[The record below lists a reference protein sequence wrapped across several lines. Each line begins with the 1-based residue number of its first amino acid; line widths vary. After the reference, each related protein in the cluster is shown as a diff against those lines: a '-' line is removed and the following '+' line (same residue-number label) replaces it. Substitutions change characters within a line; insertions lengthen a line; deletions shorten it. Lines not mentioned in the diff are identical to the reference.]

1 VRSPK
6 PHKKTKILASVRGIY
21 ERANVRLLKPTI
33 INMPKFFHQFHRQ
46 LKERGWSWKNLTH
59 SFPFA
64 DLQPLAI
71 IWIVVTGTLL
81 GVRHI
86 GGLQPLE
93 LNAYDLMVQLRPDP
107 GPDPRLLIVEVT
119 DRDISA
125 LNRWPISD
133 RVLAKAIAEIARLEP
148 TAIGM
153 DIIRDIPYEP
163 GNAEL
168 ATQLKNPKVFPITF
182 IGYSKYDRVQAPP
195 NIPEQRVGFNDLY
208 LDPDGIVR
216 RNVISIGD
224 GKNTFY
230 SFSTRLAFAYFESQK
245 IESKATENN
254 EFLVNKTVFSKLRSN
269 SGGYQNIPAQG
280 YQILLNYRTPK
291 NIAETVTLTQVLEG
305 KVDPKLVKGKIVLI
319 GVTAPTVKDIFSTPY
334 SATKNGNIPT
344 PGVLI
349 HATATSQILSA
360 VLDGQGLFWYWDEW
374 QEILWIA
381 VWSAVGGC
389 LAWRLEKSL
398 NLMGSAIAACGSLF
412 GFTFFLFIQQG
423 WIPLISPAMA
433 LLITAGVAV
442 TYKYEQSRQQQGI
455 VMKLLGQQTS
465 PAIANALWKERVHL
479 LESGLLPGQ
488 KVTATIILTDLQGFS
503 TISEKLPPEVVM
515 SWLNEYLSAM
525 AQEVQAHQG
534 VINKFT
540 GDGMLAV
547 FGVPIPR
554 TTPEEIAE
562 DARLAVSCALAISS
576 RLPEMNQ
583 NWLTRRL
590 PAVKMRVGIFTG
602 PVMVGSLGGTTRLE
616 YGVIGDS
623 VNIASRLESCEKDR
637 QEDTCRILIAE
648 ETFLHLADKFEVES
662 WGALPLKG
670 REQKVNVYRILGR
683 KKK

>member
-1 VRSPK
+1 
-6 PHKKTKILASVRGIY
+6 
-21 ERANVRLLKPTI
+21 
-33 INMPKFFHQFHRQ
+33 M
-46 LKERGWSWKNLTH
+46 
-59 SFPFA
+59 
-64 DLQPLAI
+64 
-71 IWIVVTGTLL
+71 TGTLL
-81 GVRHI
+81 GVRHL

-93 LNAYDLMVQLRPDP
+93 LNAYDLMVQLRPDR
-107 GPDPRLLIVEVT
+107 GPDPRLLIVEIT
-119 DRDISA
+119 ERDI
-125 LNRWPISD
+125 NTIEKWPISD
-133 RVLAKAIAEIARLEP
+133 RTLAKAIAQIARLEP
-148 TAIGM
+148 LAIGL

-168 ATQLKNPKVFPITF
+168 AIQLKNPKIFPITF
-182 IGYSKYDRVQAPP
+182 RGDSKLQRVPPNP
-195 NIPEQRVGFNDLY
+195 NIPENRVGFNDLVV
-208 LDPDGIVR
+208 DPDRIVR
-216 RNVISIGD
+216 RNLMFASEGE
-224 GKNTFY
+224 TTQT
-230 SFSTRLAFAYFESQK
+230 SFSMRLAFAYLNSK
-245 IESKATENN
+245 KVESKLTEKQ
-254 EFLVNKTVFSKLRSN
+254 EIEANKIVFSKLRAD
-269 SGGYQNIPAQG
+269 SGGYQNINAQG
-280 YQILLNYRTPK
+280 YQILLNYRSSK
-291 NIAETVTLTQVLEG
+291 KIAETVTLTQVLKG

-334 SATKNGNIPT
+334 SATTNGNIQT

-412 GFTFFLFIQQG
+412 GFTFFLFMQQG

-488 KVTATIILTDLQGFS
+488 KVTATIILTDVQGFS

-554 TTPEEIAE
+554 TTAEEIAE
-562 DARLAVSCALAISS
+562 DARLAVSSALAISS

-583 NWLTRRL
+583 NWLDRGL

-637 QEDTCRILIAE
+637 HEDTCRILIAE

-662 WGALPLKG
+662 WGSLPLRG

>member
-1 VRSPK
+1 
-6 PHKKTKILASVRGIY
+6 
-21 ERANVRLLKPTI
+21 
-33 INMPKFFHQFHRQ
+33 MPKFLHQFHHHV
-46 LKERGWSWKNLTH
+46 KDRGWSWKNLTH

-64 DLQPLAI
+64 DLQPLI
-71 IWIVVTGTLL
+71 ITCIAVTGTLL
-81 GVRHI
+81 GVRHL
-86 GGLQPLE
+86 GWLQPLE
-93 LNAYDLMVQLRPDP
+93 LKAYDLMVQLRPDA
-107 GPDPRLLIVEVT
+107 GPDPRLLVVT
-119 DRDISA
+119 ITEQDIHA
-125 LNRWPISD
+125 FKKWPISD

-148 TAIGM
+148 TAIGI

-163 GNAEL
+163 GNPEL
-168 ATQLKNPKVFPITF
+168 VTQLKNPKVIPITF
-182 IGYSKYDRVQAPP
+182 IGNSEYDRAPP
-195 NIPEQRVGFNDLY
+195 PPHIPKNRIGFNDLV
-208 LDPDGIVR
+208 LDSDGRVR
-216 RNVISIGD
+216 RNLMFAGD
-224 GKNTFY
+224 GKTTLA
-230 SFSTRLAFAYFESQK
+230 SFSMRLAFAYLDSKKIDSQLTK
-245 IESKATENN
+245 KQEIQA
-254 EFLVNKTVFSKLRSN
+254 NKTVFSKLRSD
-269 SGGYQNIPAQG
+269 SGGYQKINAQG
-280 YQILLNYRTPK
+280 YQVLLNYRSAE
-291 NIAETVTLTQVLEG
+291 NIAKSVTLTQVLDR

-319 GVTAPTVKDIFSTPY
+319 GVTARTVRDLFSSPY
-334 SATKNGNIPT
+334 SATASGNRLI

-360 VLDGQGLFWYWDEW
+360 VLDGKGLFWYWDEW

-412 GFTFFLFIQQG
+412 GFTFFLFMQQG
-423 WIPLISPAMA
+423 WIPLIAPAQA
-433 LLITAGVAV
+433 LLITAGVTI

-488 KVTATIILTDLQGFS
+488 KVTATIVLTDLQGFS

-554 TTPEEIAE
+554 TTPEEIAG

-576 RLPEMNQ
+576 RLPQMNQ
-583 NWLTRRL
+583 NWLARGL
-590 PAVKMRVGIFTG
+590 PAAKMRVGIFTG
-602 PVMVGSLGGTTRLE
+602 PVMVGSLGGSTRLE

-637 QEDTCRILIAE
+637 QEDTCRILIAQ
-648 ETFLHLADKFEVES
+648 ETLLHLEGKFEVES

-670 REQKVNVYRILGR
+670 REEKVNVYRILGI
-683 KKK
+683 KQK

>member
-1 VRSPK
+1 
-6 PHKKTKILASVRGIY
+6 
-21 ERANVRLLKPTI
+21 
-33 INMPKFFHQFHRQ
+33 MPKFFHQFYRQ
-46 LKERGWSWKNLTH
+46 LKERGWSWKNLTY

-64 DLQPLAI
+64 DLQPIAI

-81 GVRHI
+81 GVRHL

-107 GPDPRLLIVEVT
+107 GPDPRLLIVTITEN
-119 DRDISA
+119 DI
-125 LNRWPISD
+125 NTIEKWPISD
-133 RVLAKAIAEIARLEP
+133 RTLAKAIAEIARLEP
-148 TAIGM
+148 TAIGIDM
-153 DIIRDIPYEP
+153 LRTTPYEP

-168 ATQLKNPKVFPITF
+168 VTQWKNPKVIPITF
-182 IGYSKYDRVQAPP
+182 IGSSESERVPPPP
-195 NIPEQRVGFNDLY
+195 NIPDKRVGFNDVVV
-208 LDPDGIVR
+208 DPDRIVR
-216 RNVISIGD
+216 RNLMLRGD
-224 GKNTFY
+224 GKKTVY
-230 SFSTRLAFAYFESQK
+230 SFSMRLAFAYFNSKKIARKKTQK
-245 IESKATENN
+245 N
-254 EFLVNKTVFSKLRSN
+254 EVQVDKTVFSKLRSD
-269 SGGYQNIPAQG
+269 SGGYQNIDAEG
-280 YQILLNYRTPK
+280 YQVVLNYRSAE
-291 NIAETVTLTQVLEG
+291 NIANTVTLTQVLEG
-305 KVDPKLVKGKIVLI
+305 KVEPKLVKGKIVLV
-319 GVTAPTVKDIFSTPY
+319 GVTALSVKDFFFTPY
-334 SATKNGNIPT
+334 SATASGNQPM

-360 VLDGQGLFWYWDEW
+360 ALDGKGLFWYWDEW

-398 NLMGSAIAACGSLF
+398 NLIAIAIAACASLA

-423 WIPLISPAMA
+423 WIPLIAPALG

-576 RLPEMNQ
+576 RLPQMNQ
-583 NWLTRRL
+583 NWLARGL
-590 PAVKMRVGIFTG
+590 PSAKMRVGIFTG

-623 VNIASRLESCEKDR
+623 VNIASRLESCEKHR

-670 REQKVNVYRILGR
+670 REEKVNVYRILGI
-683 KKK
+683 KQK

>member
-1 VRSPK
+1 MKVQ
-6 PHKKTKILASVRGIY
+6 T
-21 ERANVRLLKPTI
+21 ENF
-33 INMPKFFHQFHRQ
+33 MPKFFKRIYHKFG
-46 LKERGWSWKNLTH
+46 ERCWKQLTH
-59 SFPFA
+59 SSAFA
-64 DLQPLAI
+64 DLPPLAI
-71 IWIVVTGTLL
+71 TCIAVTVTLL
-81 GVRHI
+81 GVRHL
-86 GGLQPLE
+86 GWLQPLE
-93 LNAYDLMVQLRPDP
+93 LNAFDLMVQLRPDP
-107 GPDPRLLIVEVT
+107 GPDPRLLIVEIT
-119 DRDISA
+119 ERDINA
-125 LNRWPISD
+125 FKKWPLSD
-133 RVLAKAIAEIARLEP
+133 GVLAKAIAQIARLEP
-148 TAIGM
+148 TAIGL

-182 IGYSKYDRVQAPP
+182 RGTSKYQRVPPPP
-195 NIPEQRVGFNDLY
+195 NIPEKRVGFNDLVV
-208 LDPDGIVR
+208 DPDRIVR
-216 RNVISIGD
+216 RNLMFAGD
-224 GKNTFY
+224 GKTTLT
-230 SFSTRLAFAYFESQK
+230 SFSMQLASAYLKSKK
-245 IESKATENN
+245 IDDKITEKN
-254 EFLVNKTVFSKLRSN
+254 ELQVDKTVFSQLRSN
-269 SGGYQNIPAQG
+269 SGGYQNIDAKG
-280 YQILLNYRTPK
+280 YQILLDYRSPK
-291 NIAETVTLTQVLEG
+291 KIAETVTLTEVLEG

-319 GVTAPTVKDIFSTPY
+319 GVTAPTVRDIFFTPY
-334 SATKNGNIPT
+334 SATKNGNISM

-360 VLDGQGLFWYWDEW
+360 VLDGKGLFGYWDEW

-381 VWSAVGGC
+381 VWSLVGGG

-398 NLMGSAIAACGSLF
+398 NLIAIAISACGSLF
-412 GFTFFLFIQQG
+412 GFTFFLFMQQG
-423 WIPLISPAMA
+423 WIPLIAPALA
-433 LLITAGVAV
+433 LLITAGVSV

-503 TISEKLPPEVVM
+503 TICEKLPPEVVM

-554 TTPEEIAE
+554 TTQQEIAE

-583 NWLTRRL
+583 NWRDRGL
-590 PAVKMRVGIFTG
+590 PSAKMRVGIFTG

-623 VNIASRLESCEKDR
+623 VNIASRLESCQKDR

-648 ETFLHLADKFEVES
+648 ETLLHLADKFEVES

-670 REQKVNVYRILGR
+670 REQKVNVYRILGS

>member
-1 VRSPK
+1 MKVQ
-6 PHKKTKILASVRGIY
+6 TKSF
-21 ERANVRLLKPTI
+21 
-33 INMPKFFHQFHRQ
+33 MPKFFKRIYHKLGERCWKQ
-46 LKERGWSWKNLTH
+46 LTPS
-59 SFPFA
+59 SAFA

-71 IWIVVTGTLL
+71 TCIAVTVTLL
-81 GVRHI
+81 GVRHL
-86 GGLQPLE
+86 GWLQPLE
-93 LNAYDLMVQLRPDP
+93 LKAFDLMVQLRPDP
-107 GPDPRLLIVEVT
+107 GSDPRLLIVEIT
-119 DRDISA
+119 ERDINA
-125 LNRWPISD
+125 FKKWPLSD
-133 RVLAKAIAEIARLEP
+133 GVLAKAIAEIARFEP
-148 TAIGM
+148 TAIGL

-182 IGYSKYDRVQAPP
+182 RGTSKYQRVPPPP
-195 NIPEQRVGFNDLY
+195 NIPEKRVGFNDLVV
-208 LDPDGIVR
+208 DPDRIVR
-216 RNVISIGD
+216 RNLMFAGD
-224 GKNTFY
+224 GKTTLT
-230 SFSTRLAFAYFESQK
+230 SFSMQLASAYFNSKNIDDK
-245 IESKATENN
+245 ITEKK
-254 EFLVNKTVFSKLRSN
+254 ELQVDKTVFSKLRSN
-269 SGGYQNIPAQG
+269 SGGYQNIDAKG
-280 YQILLNYRTPK
+280 YQILLDYRSPK
-291 NIAETVTLTQVLEG
+291 KIAETVTLIQLLQG
-305 KVDPKLVKGKIVLI
+305 KVDQKLVKGKIVLI
-319 GVTAPTVKDIFSTPY
+319 GVTAPTVRDIFSTPY

-360 VLDGQGLFWYWDEW
+360 VLDGKGLFWYWDEW

-389 LAWRLEKSL
+389 LAWRVEKSL
-398 NLMGSAIAACGSLF
+398 NLIALASSAGGSLF
-412 GFTFFLFIQQG
+412 GFTFFLFMQQG
-423 WIPLISPAMA
+423 WIPLIAPALA
-433 LLITAGVAV
+433 LLITAGVSV

-503 TISEKLPPEVVM
+503 TICEKLPPEVVM

-525 AQEVQAHQG
+525 AKEVQAYQG

-554 TTPEEIAE
+554 TTPEEIAD
-562 DARLAVSCALAISS
+562 DARLAVSCAVAISS

-583 NWLTRRL
+583 NWLARGL
-590 PAVKMRVGIFTG
+590 PGAKMRVGIFTG

-623 VNIASRLESCEKDR
+623 VNIASRLESCEKHR

-648 ETFLHLADKFEVES
+648 ETLLHLADKFEVES

-670 REQKVNVYRILGR
+670 REQKVNVYRVLGR

>member
-1 VRSPK
+1 MPQFFQRIY
-6 PHKKTKILASVRGIY
+6 HKLAEGRG
-21 ERANVRLLKPTI
+21 
-33 INMPKFFHQFHRQ
+33 
-46 LKERGWSWKNLTH
+46 KNLTYF
-59 SFPFA
+59 FPFP

-81 GVRHI
+81 GVRHL
-86 GGLQPLE
+86 GALQPLE

-119 DRDISA
+119 EQDI
-125 LNRWPISD
+125 NTIEKWPISD
-133 RVLAKAIAEIARLEP
+133 RTLAKAIAEIARLEP
-148 TAIGM
+148 TAIGIDM
-153 DIIRDIPYEP
+153 LRTTPYEP

-168 ATQLKNPKVFPITF
+168 VTQLKNPKVIPITF
-182 IGYSKYDRVQAPP
+182 IGSSESERVPPPP
-195 NIPEQRVGFNDLY
+195 NIPDKRVGFNDVVV
-208 LDPDGIVR
+208 DPDRIVR
-216 RNVISIGD
+216 RNLMLRGD
-224 GKNTFY
+224 GKRTVY
-230 SFSTRLAFAYFESQK
+230 SFSMRLAFAYFKSQK
-245 IESKATENN
+245 IASQKTEKN
-254 EFLVNKTVFSKLRSN
+254 ELQVDKTVFSKLRSD
-269 SGGYQNIPAQG
+269 SGGYQNIDAAG
-280 YQILLNYRTPK
+280 YQVLLNYRSAE
-291 NIAETVTLTQVLEG
+291 NIAKTVTLTQVLEG
-305 KVDPKLVKGKIVLI
+305 KVDAKLVKGKIVLI
-319 GVTAPTVKDIFSTPY
+319 GVTALSVNDLFFTPY
-334 SATKNGNIPT
+334 SATTSGNQPM

-360 VLDGQGLFWYWDEW
+360 VLDGKGLFWYWDEW

-398 NLMGSAIAACGSLF
+398 NLIAIAIAACGSLA
-412 GFTFFLFIQQG
+412 GFTFFLFMQQG
-423 WIPLISPAMA
+423 WIPLMAPTLA

-583 NWLTRRL
+583 NWLTRGL

-648 ETFLHLADKFEVES
+648 ETLLHLADKFEVES

-670 REQKVNVYRILGR
+670 REQKVNVYRILGM
-683 KKK
+683 KQK

>member
-1 VRSPK
+1 
-6 PHKKTKILASVRGIY
+6 
-21 ERANVRLLKPTI
+21 
-33 INMPKFFHQFHRQ
+33 MPKFFKRIYHK
-46 LKERGWSWKNLTH
+46 LGERCWKQLTH
-59 SFPFA
+59 SFAFA

-71 IWIVVTGTLL
+71 TCIAVTVTLL
-81 GVRHI
+81 GVRHL
-86 GGLQPLE
+86 GWLQPLE
-93 LNAYDLMVQLRPDP
+93 LNAFDLMVQLRPEP
-107 GPDPRLLIVEVT
+107 GLDPRLLIVEIT
-119 DRDISA
+119 EQDIKA
-125 LNRWPISD
+125 FKKWPLSD
-133 RVLAKAIAEIARLEP
+133 GVLAKALAEIARLEP
-148 TAIGM
+148 TAIGL

-182 IGYSKYDRVQAPP
+182 MGNSKYDRVQPPP
-195 NIPEQRVGFNDLY
+195 NIPDKQVGFNDVV
-208 LDPDGIVR
+208 LDPDGRVR
-216 RNVISIGD
+216 RNLMFAAED
-224 GKNTFY
+224 KTTLT
-230 SFSTRLAFAYFESQK
+230 SFSMRLAFAYLDSKK
-245 IESKATENN
+245 IDSKITEK
-254 EFLVNKTVFSKLRSN
+254 EEIEANKTVFSKLRPD
-269 SGGYQNIPAQG
+269 SGGYQNINAQA
-280 YQILLNYRTPK
+280 YQVLLNYRSAT
-291 NIAETVTLTQVLEG
+291 NIAKSVTLTQVLAR

-319 GVTAPTVKDIFSTPY
+319 GVTALTVKDLFSTPY
-334 SATKNGNIPT
+334 SATARGNRLM

-360 VLDGQGLFWYWDEW
+360 VLEGKGLFWYWDEW

-389 LAWRLEKSL
+389 LAWRVEKSL
-398 NLMGSAIAACGSLF
+398 NLIAIAISACASLF
-412 GFTFFLFIQQG
+412 GFTFFLFMQQG
-423 WIPLISPAMA
+423 WIPLIAPALA

-442 TYKYEQSRQQQGI
+442 IYKYEQSRQQQGI

-503 TISEKLPPEVVM
+503 TICEKLPPEVVM

-554 TTPEEIAE
+554 TTPQEIAE
-562 DARLAVSCALAISS
+562 DARLAVSCAVAISS

-583 NWLTRRL
+583 NWLARGL
-590 PAVKMRVGIFTG
+590 PSAKMRVGIFTG

-623 VNIASRLESCEKDR
+623 VNIASRLESCQKER

-648 ETFLHLADKFEVES
+648 ETLLHLADKFEVES

>member
-1 VRSPK
+1 LSMNVQ
-6 PHKKTKILASVRGIY
+6 TKMF
-21 ERANVRLLKPTI
+21 
-33 INMPKFFHQFHRQ
+33 MPKFFKIIYHK
-46 LKERGWSWKNLTH
+46 LGERCWQQLTH
-59 SFPFA
+59 SFAFA

-71 IWIVVTGTLL
+71 TCIAVTVTLL
-81 GVRHI
+81 GVRHL
-86 GGLQPLE
+86 GWLQPLE
-93 LNAYDLMVQLRPDP
+93 LNAFDLMVQLRPDP
-107 GPDPRLLIVEVT
+107 GPDPRLLIVEIT
-119 DRDISA
+119 ERDINA
-125 LNRWPISD
+125 FKRWPISD
-133 RVLAKAIAEIARLEP
+133 RVLAKALAEIARLEP
-148 TAIGM
+148 TAIGL

-168 ATQLKNPKVFPITF
+168 ATQLKNPKVFTITF
-182 IGYSKYDRVQAPP
+182 RGSSKSQRVPPNP
-195 NIPEQRVGFNDLY
+195 NIPEKRVGFNDLVV
-208 LDPDGIVR
+208 DPDGRVR
-216 RNVISIGD
+216 RNLMSIGD
-224 GKNTFY
+224 GKKTFF
-230 SFSTRLAFAYFESQK
+230 SFSTLLAFAYFDSK
-245 IESKATENN
+245 KLESKLTEKK
-254 EFLVNKTVFSKLRSN
+254 EFLVNETVFAKLLSN
-269 SGGYQNIPAQG
+269 SGGYQDIDARG
-280 YQILLNYRTPK
+280 YQILLDYRSPK

-305 KVDPKLVKGKIVLI
+305 QVDPKLVKGKIVLI
-319 GVTAPTVKDIFSTPY
+319 GVTAPTVRDVFSTPY
-334 SATKNGNIPT
+334 SGNKKGNIVM

-349 HATATSQILSA
+349 HATATSQIISA
-360 VLDGQGLFWYWDEW
+360 VVDGKGLFWYWDEW

-389 LAWRLEKSL
+389 LAWRLEKSQKFIAL
-398 NLMGSAIAACGSLF
+398 AISGCGSLF
-412 GFTFFLFIQQG
+412 GFTFFLFMQQG
-423 WIPLISPAMA
+423 WIPLIPPAMA

-442 TYKYEQSRQQQGI
+442 IYKYEQSRQQQGI

-503 TISEKLPPEVVM
+503 TICEKLPPEVVM

-554 TTPEEIAE
+554 TTPQEIAE

-576 RLPEMNQ
+576 RLLQMNQ
-583 NWLTRRL
+583 NWSERGL
-590 PAVKMRVGIFTG
+590 PSAKMRVGIFTG

-623 VNIASRLESCEKDR
+623 VNIASRLESCQKDR

-648 ETFLHLADKFEVES
+648 ETLLNLAGKFEVES

-670 REQKVNVYRILGR
+670 REQKVNVYRILGM

>member
-1 VRSPK
+1 
-6 PHKKTKILASVRGIY
+6 
-21 ERANVRLLKPTI
+21 
-33 INMPKFFHQFHRQ
+33 MPKFFNRIYHK
-46 LKERGWSWKNLTH
+46 LAERRWKNLTYF
-59 SFPFA
+59 FPFP
-64 DLQPLAI
+64 DLQSLAI

-81 GVRHI
+81 GVRHL

-107 GPDPRLLIVEVT
+107 GPDPRLLIVTITEN
-119 DRDISA
+119 DI
-125 LNRWPISD
+125 NTIEKWPISD
-133 RVLAKAIAEIARLEP
+133 RTLAKAIAEIARLEP
-148 TAIGM
+148 TAIGIDM
-153 DIIRDIPYEP
+153 LRTTPYEP

-168 ATQLKNPKVFPITF
+168 VTQWKNPKVIPITF
-182 IGYSKYDRVQAPP
+182 IGSSESERVPPPP
-195 NIPEQRVGFNDLY
+195 NIPDKRVGFNDVVV
-208 LDPDGIVR
+208 DPDRIVR
-216 RNVISIGD
+216 RNLMLRGD
-224 GKNTFY
+224 GKKTVY
-230 SFSTRLAFAYFESQK
+230 SFSMRLAFAYFNSKKIARKKTQK
-245 IESKATENN
+245 N
-254 EFLVNKTVFSKLRSN
+254 EVQVDKTVFSKLISD
-269 SGGYQNIPAQG
+269 SGGYQNIDAEG
-280 YQILLNYRTPK
+280 YQVVLNYRSAE
-291 NIAETVTLTQVLEG
+291 NIANTVTLTQVLEG
-305 KVDPKLVKGKIVLI
+305 KVEPKLVKGKIVLV
-319 GVTAPTVKDIFSTPY
+319 GVTALSVKDFFFTPY
-334 SATKNGNIPT
+334 SATASGNQPM

-360 VLDGQGLFWYWDEW
+360 ALDGKGLFWYWDEW

-398 NLMGSAIAACGSLF
+398 NLIAIAIAACASLA

-423 WIPLISPAMA
+423 WIPLIAPALG

-576 RLPEMNQ
+576 RLPQMNQ
-583 NWLTRRL
+583 NWLARGL
-590 PAVKMRVGIFTG
+590 PSAKMRVGIFTG

-623 VNIASRLESCEKDR
+623 VNIASRLESCEKHR

-670 REQKVNVYRILGR
+670 REEKVNVYRILGI
-683 KKK
+683 KQK

>member
-1 VRSPK
+1 MPRFFNRIY
-6 PHKKTKILASVRGIY
+6 HKLAEGR
-21 ERANVRLLKPTI
+21 
-33 INMPKFFHQFHRQ
+33 
-46 LKERGWSWKNLTH
+46 WKNLTYF
-59 SFPFA
+59 FPYA

-81 GVRHI
+81 GVRHL
-86 GGLQPLE
+86 GWLQPWE
-93 LNAYDLMVQLRPDP
+93 LNALDLMVQLRPTP
-107 GPDPRLLIVEVT
+107 GPDPRLLVVEIT
-119 DRDISA
+119 EQDIHTFKK
-125 LNRWPISD
+125 WPISD
-133 RVLAKAIAEIARLEP
+133 RVLAKAIAELARLEP
-148 TAIGM
+148 TVIGL

-168 ATQLKNPKVFPITF
+168 TAQFKNPKVVAITF
-182 IGYSKYDRVQAPP
+182 IGNSEYNRAGPPP
-195 NIPEQRVGFNDLY
+195 NIPKQRIGFNDLV
-208 LDPDGIVR
+208 LDPERTIR
-216 RNVISIGD
+216 RNLIFKHD
-224 GKNTFY
+224 GKSTLS
-230 SFSTRLAFAYFESQK
+230 SFSMRLAFDYFA
-245 IESKATENN
+245 SKSIQTKVTENN
-254 EFLVNKTVFSKLRSN
+254 EIKIGNTVFPQLRSH
-269 SGGYQNIPAQG
+269 SGGYQTIDAQA
-280 YQILLNYRTPK
+280 YQILLNYRSPQNVAK
-291 NIAETVTLTQVLEG
+291 TVTLTQVLEG

-319 GVTAPTVKDIFSTPY
+319 GVTALSVRDFFSTPY
-334 SATKNGNIPT
+334 SASGSGNRPMA
-344 PGVLI
+344 GVLI

-360 VLDGQGLFWYWDEW
+360 VLDGKELFWYWDEW

-389 LAWRLEKSL
+389 LAWRLQKSL
-398 NLMGSAIAACGSLF
+398 NLIASAIAAFGSLA
-412 GFTFFLFIQQG
+412 GFTFFLFMQQG
-423 WIPLISPAMA
+423 WIPLIAPALG

-488 KVTATIILTDLQGFS
+488 KLTATIILTDLQGFS

-515 SWLNEYLSAM
+515 SWLNEYLSVM

-583 NWLTRRL
+583 NWLDRGL
-590 PAVKMRVGIFTG
+590 PSAKMRVGIFTG

-648 ETFLHLADKFEVES
+648 ETLLHLADKFEVES

-670 REQKVNVYRILGR
+670 REEKVNVYRILGI
-683 KKK
+683 KKKEKDSIYP

>member
-1 VRSPK
+1 M
-6 PHKKTKILASVRGIY
+6 PHFFKRIYHKFAEGRG
-21 ERANVRLLKPTI
+21 
-33 INMPKFFHQFHRQ
+33 
-46 LKERGWSWKNLTH
+46 KNLTYF
-59 SFPFA
+59 FPFP

-81 GVRHI
+81 GVRHL

-93 LNAYDLMVQLRPDP
+93 LNAYDLMVQLRPDL
-107 GPDPRLLIVEVT
+107 GPDPRLLIVEIT
-119 DRDISA
+119 ERDINTSEK
-125 LNRWPISD
+125 WPISD
-133 RVLAKAIAEIARLEP
+133 RTLAKAIAQIARLEP
-148 TAIGM
+148 LAIGL

-168 ATQLKNPKVFPITF
+168 AIQLKNPKIFPITF
-182 IGYSKYDRVQAPP
+182 RGDSKLQRVPPNP
-195 NIPEQRVGFNDLY
+195 NIPENRVGFNDLVV
-208 LDPDGIVR
+208 DPDRIVR
-216 RNVISIGD
+216 RNLMFASEGE
-224 GKNTFY
+224 TTQT
-230 SFSTRLAFAYFESQK
+230 SFSMRLAFAYLNSK
-245 IESKATENN
+245 KVESKLTEKQEIEANKIV
-254 EFLVNKTVFSKLRSN
+254 FLKLRAD
-269 SGGYQNIPAQG
+269 SGGYQNINAQG
-280 YQILLNYRTPK
+280 YQILLNYRASK
-291 NIAETVTLTQVLEG
+291 KIAETVTLTQVLKG

-334 SATKNGNIPT
+334 SATTNGNIQT

-398 NLMGSAIAACGSLF
+398 NLMGSVIAACGSLA

-423 WIPLISPAMA
+423 WIPLIAPALA

-488 KVTATIILTDLQGFS
+488 KVTATIILTDVQGFS

-554 TTPEEIAE
+554 TTAEEIAE

-583 NWLTRRL
+583 NWLDRGL
-590 PAVKMRVGIFTG
+590 PTVKMRVGIFTG

-637 QEDTCRILIAE
+637 HEDTCRILIAE

-662 WGALPLKG
+662 WGSLPLRG

>member
-1 VRSPK
+1 
-6 PHKKTKILASVRGIY
+6 
-21 ERANVRLLKPTI
+21 
-33 INMPKFFHQFHRQ
+33 MPKFFHQFHRQ

-59 SFPFA
+59 SFPFP

-81 GVRHI
+81 GVRHL

-93 LNAYDLMVQLRPDP
+93 LNAYDLMVQLRPDL

-119 DRDISA
+119 EQDI
-125 LNRWPISD
+125 NNFEKWPISD
-133 RVLAKAIAEIARLEP
+133 RTLAKTIAEIARLEP
-148 TAIGM
+148 IAIGI
-153 DIIRDIPYEP
+153 DIIRPTPYEP

-182 IGYSKYDRVQAPP
+182 IGNSEYDRAPPPP
-195 NIPEQRVGFNDLY
+195 NIQKERIGFNDLV
-208 LDPDGIVR
+208 LDPDGRVR
-216 RNVISIGD
+216 RNLMFAGD
-224 GKNTFY
+224 GKTTLT
-230 SFSTRLAFAYFESQK
+230 SFSMRLAFAYLDSQK
-245 IESKATENN
+245 IDSKLTEKQ
-254 EFLVNKTVFSKLRSN
+254 EIQANKTVFAKLQSD
-269 SGGYQNIPAQG
+269 SGGYQKINAQG
-280 YQILLNYRTPK
+280 YQVLLNYRSAE
-291 NIAETVTLTQVLEG
+291 NIAKSVTLTQVLDR

-319 GVTAPTVKDIFSTPY
+319 GVTARTVKDLFSSPY
-334 SATKNGNIPT
+334 SATASGNRLM

-360 VLDGQGLFWYWDEW
+360 ALDGKGLFWYWDEW
-374 QEILWIA
+374 QEIIWIA
-381 VWSAVGGC
+381 VWGAVGGC

-412 GFTFFLFIQQG
+412 GFTFFLFMQQG
-423 WIPLISPAMA
+423 WIPLIAPTLA
-433 LLITAGVAV
+433 LLITAAVAV
-442 TYKYEQSRQQQGI
+442 TYKYEQSRQQEGI

-488 KVTATIILTDLQGFS
+488 KVTATIVLTDLQGFS

-554 TTPEEIAE
+554 TTAEEIAE

-583 NWLTRRL
+583 NWLDRGL

-602 PVMVGSLGGTTRLE
+602 PVMVGSLGGSTRLE

-662 WGALPLKG
+662 WGALPLRG

>member
-1 VRSPK
+1 MKVQ
-6 PHKKTKILASVRGIY
+6 T
-21 ERANVRLLKPTI
+21 ENF
-33 INMPKFFHQFHRQ
+33 MPKFFKRIYHKFG
-46 LKERGWSWKNLTH
+46 ERCWKQLTH
-59 SFPFA
+59 SSAFA
-64 DLQPLAI
+64 DLPPLAI
-71 IWIVVTGTLL
+71 TCIAVTVTLL
-81 GVRHI
+81 GVRHL
-86 GGLQPLE
+86 GWLQPLE
-93 LNAYDLMVQLRPDP
+93 LNAFDLMVQLRPDP
-107 GPDPRLLIVEVT
+107 GPDPRLLIVEIT
-119 DRDISA
+119 ERDINA
-125 LNRWPISD
+125 FKKWPLSD
-133 RVLAKAIAEIARLEP
+133 GVLAKAIAQIARLEP
-148 TAIGM
+148 TAIGL

-182 IGYSKYDRVQAPP
+182 RGTSKYQRVPPPP
-195 NIPEQRVGFNDLY
+195 NIPEKRVGFNDLVV
-208 LDPDGIVR
+208 DPDRIVR
-216 RNVISIGD
+216 RNLMFAGD
-224 GKNTFY
+224 GKTTLT
-230 SFSTRLAFAYFESQK
+230 SFSMQLASAYLKSKK
-245 IESKATENN
+245 IDDKITEKN
-254 EFLVNKTVFSKLRSN
+254 ELQVDKTVFSQLRSN
-269 SGGYQNIPAQG
+269 SGGYQNIDAKG
-280 YQILLNYRTPK
+280 YQILLDYRSPK
-291 NIAETVTLTQVLEG
+291 KIAETVTLTEVLEG

-319 GVTAPTVKDIFSTPY
+319 GVTAPTVRDIFFTPY
-334 SATKNGNIPT
+334 SATKNGNISM

-360 VLDGQGLFWYWDEW
+360 VLDGKGLFGYWDEW

-381 VWSAVGGC
+381 VWSLVGGG

-398 NLMGSAIAACGSLF
+398 NLIAIAISACGSLF
-412 GFTFFLFIQQG
+412 GFTFFLFMQQG
-423 WIPLISPAMA
+423 WIPLIAPALA
-433 LLITAGVAV
+433 LLITAGVSV

-503 TISEKLPPEVVM
+503 TICEKLPPEVVM

-554 TTPEEIAE
+554 TTQQEIAE

-583 NWLTRRL
+583 NWRDRGL
-590 PAVKMRVGIFTG
+590 PSAKMRVGIFTG

-623 VNIASRLESCEKDR
+623 VNIASRLESCQKDR

-648 ETFLHLADKFEVES
+648 ETLLHLADKFEVES

-670 REQKVNVYRILGR
+670 REQKVNVYRILGN

>member
-1 VRSPK
+1 
-6 PHKKTKILASVRGIY
+6 
-21 ERANVRLLKPTI
+21 
-33 INMPKFFHQFHRQ
+33 MPKFLHQFHHHVKGRS
-46 LKERGWSWKNLTH
+46 WSWQNLTH
-59 SFPFA
+59 SFAFA
-64 DLQPLAI
+64 DLKPLAI
-71 IWIVVTGTLL
+71 TCIAVTGTLL
-81 GVRHI
+81 GVRHL
-86 GGLQPLE
+86 GWLQPLE
-93 LNAYDLMVQLRPDP
+93 LNAFDLMVQLRPDA
-107 GPDPRLLIVEVT
+107 GPDPRLLVVT
-119 DRDISA
+119 ITEQDI
-125 LNRWPISD
+125 NTIEKWPLSD
-133 RVLAKAIAEIARLEP
+133 RTLAKAIAEIARLEP
-148 TAIGM
+148 TAIGIDM
-153 DIIRDIPYEP
+153 IRNTPYEP

-168 ATQLKNPKVFPITF
+168 TAQFKNPKVIPITL
-182 IGYSKYDRVQAPP
+182 IGNSKQDPAPPPP
-195 NIPEQRVGFNDLY
+195 NIPEKRVGFNDLVV
-208 LDPDGIVR
+208 DPDGIVR
-216 RNVISIGD
+216 RNLMFAKN
-224 GKNTFY
+224 GKTTLT
-230 SFSTRLAFAYFESQK
+230 SFSMRLAFAYLDSQK
-245 IESKATENN
+245 IDSQLTEKQEIKA
-254 EFLVNKTVFSKLRSN
+254 NKTVFFKLRSD
-269 SGGYQNIPAQG
+269 SGGYQTINAQG
-280 YQILLNYRTPK
+280 YQVLLNYRSAE
-291 NIAETVTLTQVLEG
+291 NIAKTVTLTQVLER
-305 KVDPKLVKGKIVLI
+305 KVDPKWVKGKIVLI
-319 GVTAPTVKDIFSTPY
+319 GVTALTVKDFFSSPY
-334 SATKNGNIPT
+334 SATASGNRPM
-344 PGVLI
+344 PGVFI

-360 VLDGQGLFWYWDEW
+360 VLDGKGLFWYWDEW

-389 LAWRLEKSL
+389 LAWRLENAL
-398 NLMGSAIAACGSLF
+398 TFIVSAISAFGSLL
-412 GFTFFLFIQQG
+412 GFTFFLFTQQG
-423 WIPLISPAMA
+423 WIPLIPPALA
-433 LLITAGVAV
+433 LLITPGVVV
-442 TYKYEQSRQQQGI
+442 TYKYEQSRQQQQI

-515 SWLNEYLSAM
+515 NWLNEYLSAM

-576 RLPEMNQ
+576 RLPQMNQ
-583 NWLTRRL
+583 NWSDRGL
-590 PAVKMRVGIFTG
+590 PAAKMRVGIFTG

-648 ETFLHLADKFEVES
+648 ETLLHLADKFEVES

-683 KKK
+683 NKK

>member
-1 VRSPK
+1 
-6 PHKKTKILASVRGIY
+6 
-21 ERANVRLLKPTI
+21 
-33 INMPKFFHQFHRQ
+33 MPKFFHQFHRQ
-46 LKERGWSWKNLTH
+46 WKERGWSWNNLTH

-81 GVRHI
+81 GVRHL

-107 GPDPRLLIVEVT
+107 GADPRLLIVEVT
-119 DRDISA
+119 EQDINT
-125 LNRWPISD
+125 LEKWPISD
-133 RVLAKAIAEIARLEP
+133 RTLAKAIAEIARLEP
-148 TAIGM
+148 TAIGI

-168 ATQLKNPKVFPITF
+168 ATQFKNPKVFPITF
-182 IGYSKYDRVQAPP
+182 LGQSKYQQAPP
-195 NIPEQRVGFNDLY
+195 NPNIPEKRVGFNDLVF
-208 LDPDGIVR
+208 DPDGIVR
-216 RNVISIGD
+216 RNLMFAKN
-224 GKNTFY
+224 GKTTMT
-230 SFSTRLAFAYFESQK
+230 SLSMRLAFAYLDSKK
-245 IESKATENN
+245 IASKLTEKQ
-254 EFLVNKTVFSKLRSN
+254 EIQANKIVFSKLRSD
-269 SGGYQNIPAQG
+269 SGGYQNINAQG
-280 YQILLNYRTPK
+280 YQVLLNYRSAEK
-291 NIAETVTLTQVLEG
+291 IAKSVTLTQVLQG

-334 SATKNGNIPT
+334 SASKNGNIPT

-360 VLDGQGLFWYWDEW
+360 VLDGKGLFWYWDEW

-398 NLMGSAIAACGSLF
+398 NLIAIAIVACGSLF
-412 GFTFFLFIQQG
+412 GFTFFLFMQQG

-576 RLPEMNQ
+576 RLPQMNQ
-583 NWLTRRL
+583 NWLTRGL
-590 PAVKMRVGIFTG
+590 PAAKMRVGIFTG

-623 VNIASRLESCEKDR
+623 VNIASRLESCEKER

-662 WGALPLKG
+662 WGPLPLRG

>member
-1 VRSPK
+1 
-6 PHKKTKILASVRGIY
+6 
-21 ERANVRLLKPTI
+21 
-33 INMPKFFHQFHRQ
+33 MPKFFKRISHR
-46 LKERGWSWKNLTH
+46 LGEGRWKNLTYF
-59 SFPFA
+59 FPYP

-71 IWIVVTGTLL
+71 IWIVVTGALL
-81 GVRHI
+81 GVRHL

-93 LNAYDLMVQLRPDP
+93 LNAFDLMVQLRPDP
-107 GPDPRLLIVEVT
+107 GPDRRLLIVTITEQ
-119 DRDISA
+119 DIDTIEK
-125 LNRWPISD
+125 WPISD
-133 RVLAKAIAEIARLEP
+133 RTLAKAIAEIARLEP
-148 TAIGM
+148 TAIGLDM
-153 DIIRDIPYEP
+153 LRTTPYEP

-182 IGYSKYDRVQAPP
+182 ISDSEYDRVQPPP
-195 NIPEQRVGFNDLY
+195 NIPDKRVGFNDLVV
-208 LDPDGIVR
+208 DPDRIVR
-216 RNVISIGD
+216 RNLMSVSD
-224 GKNTFY
+224 GKKTFY
-230 SFSTRLAFAYFESQK
+230 SLSTRLAFAYFDRNK
-245 IESKATENN
+245 INYKATEKN
-254 EFLVNKTVFSKLRSN
+254 EFLVDKTVFSKLQSN
-269 SGGYQNIPAQG
+269 SGGYQNIDAQG
-280 YQILLNYRTPK
+280 YQILLNYRSPK

-305 KVDPKLVKGKIVLI
+305 KVDPKWVKNKIVLI
-319 GVTAPTVKDIFSTPY
+319 GVTARTVKDIFFTPY

-360 VLDGQGLFWYWDEW
+360 VLDGKGLFWYWEEW

-398 NLMGSAIAACGSLF
+398 NLIAIALAACGSLF
-412 GFTFFLFIQQG
+412 GFTFFLFMQQG
-423 WIPLISPAMA
+423 WIPLITPALG

-503 TISEKLPPEVVM
+503 TISEKLAPEVVM

-554 TTPEEIAE
+554 TTAEEIAE

-576 RLPEMNQ
+576 RLPQMNQ
-583 NWLTRRL
+583 NWLDRGL
-590 PAVKMRVGIFTG
+590 PSAKMRVGIFTG

-623 VNIASRLESCEKDR
+623 VNIASRLESCAKDR

-648 ETFLHLADKFEVES
+648 ETLLHLADKFDVES
-662 WGALPLKG
+662 WGPLPLKG
-670 REQKVNVYRILGR
+670 REQKVNVYRVLGM

>member
-1 VRSPK
+1 
-6 PHKKTKILASVRGIY
+6 
-21 ERANVRLLKPTI
+21 
-33 INMPKFFHQFHRQ
+33 
-46 LKERGWSWKNLTH
+46 
-59 SFPFA
+59 
-64 DLQPLAI
+64 
-71 IWIVVTGTLL
+71 
-81 GVRHI
+81 
-86 GGLQPLE
+86 
-93 LNAYDLMVQLRPDP
+93 MVQWRPDR
-107 GPDPRLLIVEVT
+107 GHDPRLLILEIT
-119 DRDISA
+119 EEDIKA
-125 LNRWPISD
+125 FKRWPLSD

-148 TAIGM
+148 TAIGL

-163 GNAEL
+163 GNVEL
-168 ATQLKNPKVFPITF
+168 ATQLKNPKVFTITF
-182 IGYSKYDRVQAPP
+182 RGSSKSQRVPPNP
-195 NIPEQRVGFNDLY
+195 NIPEKRVGFNDLVV
-208 LDPDGIVR
+208 DPDGRVR
-216 RNVISIGD
+216 RNLMSIGD
-224 GKNTFY
+224 GKKTFF
-230 SFSTRLAFAYFESQK
+230 SFSTLLAFAYFDSKK
-245 IESKATENN
+245 IESKATEKN
-254 EFLVNKTVFSKLRSN
+254 EFLVNTTVFSKLRSH
-269 SGGYQNIPAQG
+269 SGGYQDIDAKG
-280 YQILLNYRTPK
+280 YQILLDYRSPK
-291 NIAETVTLTQVLEG
+291 NLAETVTLTQVLDG

-319 GVTAPTVKDIFSTPY
+319 GVTAPTVRDVFYTPY
-334 SATKNGNIPT
+334 SANKTSNLPM

-349 HATATSQILSA
+349 HATATSQIISA
-360 VLDGQGLFWYWDEW
+360 AVDGKGLFWYWDEW

-389 LAWRLEKSL
+389 LAWRVEKSR
-398 NLMGSAIAACGSLF
+398 NFIAIAIAACGSLF
-412 GFTFFLFIQQG
+412 GFTFFLFMQQG
-423 WIPLISPAMA
+423 WIPLIPPAMA
-433 LLITAGVAV
+433 LLITPGVAV
-442 TYKYEQSRQQQGI
+442 IYKYEQSRQQQGI

-503 TISEKLPPEVVM
+503 TICEKLPPEVVM

-554 TTPEEIAE
+554 TTQQEITE

-576 RLPEMNQ
+576 RLLQMNQ
-583 NWLTRRL
+583 NWSDRGL
-590 PAVKMRVGIFTG
+590 PGAKMRVGIFTG

-623 VNIASRLESCEKDR
+623 VNIASRLESCQKDR

-648 ETFLHLADKFEVES
+648 ETLLHLAGKFEVES

-670 REQKVNVYRILGR
+670 REQKVNVYRILGM